1 MVANHWR
8 ERYYSAMSERETIM
22 FSGKVWV
29 WQARSG
35 EKPARWFFVS
45 IEDEAAAE
53 IRLASLGL
61 TAGFGSLPVRARI
74 GATAWRTSVFPQR
87 ETGGWLLPLKADVR
101 KREGL
106 EEGSEIEVAIDI

>member
-1 MVANHWR
+1 
-8 ERYYSAMSERETIM
+8 MSERGTIT
-22 FSGKVWV
+22 FSGRVWV

-35 EKPARWFFVS
+35 ERSMRWFFVS
-45 IEDEAAAE
+45 IEGEAAAE
-53 IRLASLGL
+53 IKLASLGL
-61 TAGFGSLPVRARI
+61 TAGFGSLPVRVRI

-106 EEGSEIEVAIDI
+106 EEGSEVEVAIDI